1 MTRPPREYD
10 DIPGTYVFDGARSRS
25 GYALN
30 MFCMSLN
37 RADGRDA
44 FRADPE
50 GYLDRWDLSPEQR
63 AAVERRDWLE
73 MLRLGG
79 NIYYL
84 FKLAAFDGVTVQ
96 DLSGA
101 MTGVTRDE
109 FIEMMVGGGRPI
121 DGNRSRSEQAA
132 PTGQEGQEVR

>member
-1 MTRPPREYD
+1 MTRPEREYD
-10 DIPGTYVFDGARSRS
+10 DIPGTYVFDGALSRS

-30 MFCMSLN
+30 MLCMSLN
-37 RADGRDA
+37 KADARDA
-44 FRADPE
+44 FRADPAA
-50 GYLDRWDLSPEQR
+50 YLDGWDLTPEQR
-63 AAVERRDWLE
+63 AAVEERDWLT

-101 MTGVTRDE
+101 MTGVSRDE

-121 DGNRSRSEQAA
+121 HGNRSRNEQSEQEA
-132 PTGQEGQEVR
+132 R